1 MEERISRELKGTQ
14 FFGLGKVIFAYNHPN
29 HVFLIEIKND
39 NNELITVLYDKKH
52 DMLSVNKR
60 LDSNK
65 KTDKTSK
72 RTEVELSDSQK
83 QVIKQLLEKNANE

>member
-1 MEERISRELKGTQ
+1 MEERISRELKGIQ
-14 FFGLGKVIFAYNHPN
+14 FFGLGKVIFASNHPN
-29 HVFLIEIKND
+29 HVFL
-39 NNELITVLYDKKH
+39 
-52 DMLSVNKR
+52 MLSVNKR

>member
-14 FFGLGKVIFAYNHPN
+14 FFGLGKVIFASNHPN
-29 HVFLIEIKND
+29 HVFLLEIKND